1 MEVTEFLFD
10 RRKNTITEDWDLAR
24 KMLKEG
30 KRNEAN
36 ELLHWGII
44 KIAEA
49 NRQKQKEIDG
59 LPVDLW
65 VERFWTRL
73 ENEGFMED

>member
-1 MEVTEFLFD
+1 MEVAEFIFD
-10 RRKNTITEDWDLAR
+10 RRKNTITQDWELAR
-24 KMLKEG
+24 QKLKEG
-30 KRNEAN
+30 KREEAS

-59 LPVDLW
+59 IKVDLW
-65 VERFWTRL
+65 CERFWVKI